1 MLKMELSW
9 FSSIL
14 LTLPCGTK
22 NAWRHGEG
30 GKKLKEVKKRH
41 GEGWRCFSFM
51 ELISCLCCLPGL
63 GVCCVRIA

>member
-30 GKKLKEVKKRH
+30 GKKLKEGKKRH
-41 GEGWRCFSFM
+41 GEGWGITSEMF
-51 ELISCLCCLPGL
+51 
-63 GVCCVRIA
+63 

>member
-30 GKKLKEVKKRH
+30 GTKLKEGKKRH
-41 GEGWRCFSFM
+41 GEGWGITSEMF
-51 ELISCLCCLPGL
+51 
-63 GVCCVRIA
+63 

>member
-14 LTLPCGTK
+14 LTLPRGTK

-30 GKKLKEVKKRH
+30 GKKLKEGKKRH
-41 GEGWRCFSFM
+41 GEGWGITSEMF
-51 ELISCLCCLPGL
+51 
-63 GVCCVRIA
+63 